1 MNYVRLYTGPDGLSY
16 FEDIEVPME
25 DRGSGTEL
33 SSLIPARGMILRRN
47 SADYHLDFH
56 TAPRKQFIVNL
67 TGTVEIVASGGETR
81 RFGPGS
87 IMLAEDTTGKGHIS
101 KALTDERLSIFVT
114 LED

>member
-1 MNYVRLYTGPDGLSY
+1 MNYVRLYTGPDGNSY
-16 FEDIEVPME
+16 FEDVEVALQ

-33 SSLIPARGMILRRN
+33 SDIFPVKGMMLRRN
-47 SADYHLDFH
+47 TADYQLDYH
-56 TAPRKQFIVNL
+56 TAPRRQFIVNL